1 MFTLIAENEYNQR
14 LEITHNP
21 AYIIKAIDGLN
32 PPEAIINTTFRAG
45 HDGSLFNSAYLDN
58 RLITITIAINGPAER
73 NRNMLYPF
81 FQCGKRT
88 RLYYKNGMRDVY
100 IDGYAQTMPIEF
112 FAEKEIFQASL
123 LCPDPLWHDL
133 EDSYATNDVIT
144 NDFSFPFSIEEEGQT
159 LGSITRGAGIEI
171 ENRGQTEIGVFISLS
186 AEGSFSNPVI
196 TNANTG
202 EFFGVNT
209 TLASGDLLTIDS
221 TTDGKGVFQT
231 SGGTRTSKAG
241 LIKSGSTWLKC
252 RPGINRFTLSGSSGS
267 VADILFSMTL
277 QNCYQG
283 V

>member
-1 MFTLIAENEYNQR
+1 MFTLIAENEYNQQ

-21 AYIIKAIDGLN
+21 AYVVKAIDGLN
-32 PPEAIINTTFRAG
+32 PPEAIINTTLRAG

-73 NRNMLYPF
+73 NRNTLYTF

-123 LCPDPLWHDL
+123 LCPDPLWHDM
-133 EDSYATNDVIT
+133 EDSYATNDIIA
-144 NDFSFPFSIEEEGQT
+144 NGFSFPFSIEAEGIPFGT
-159 LGSITRGAGIEI
+159 ITRGATVII
-171 ENRGQTEIGVFISLS
+171 ENRGQTDIGMMITLT
-186 AEGSFSNPVI
+186 AEGSFVNPTI
-196 TNANTG
+196 TNSATS

-209 TLASGDLLTIDS
+209 TLTSGDMLEINS
-221 TTDGKGVFQT
+221 QTDQKGVYQT
-231 SGGTRTSKAG
+231 TGGTRSSKAG
-241 LIKSGSTWLKC
+241 AIKTGSTWLKC
-252 RPGINRFTLSGSSGS
+252 RPGANRFFLSGTGS
-267 VADILFSMTL
+267 VADILFTITL